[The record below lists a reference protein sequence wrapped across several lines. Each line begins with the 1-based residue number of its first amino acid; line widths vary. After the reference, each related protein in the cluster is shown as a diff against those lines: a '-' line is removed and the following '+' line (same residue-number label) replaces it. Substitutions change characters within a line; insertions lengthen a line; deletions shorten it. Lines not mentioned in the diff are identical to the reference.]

1 MNLKQKNFYN
11 ISELYNLFNTNSKN
25 ISLVTHFSN
34 LNVLESNLLKIYC
47 DKNSIQGKYIKINLI
62 KKITKNSLFLNLF
75 SGPTRIFFFQ
85 NIHTF
90 LEFSATFPLRKKIM
104 PLAVIFDNKIY
115 SYTFFYYH
123 LHSLQEKKL
132 LVQDNQLLKKLV
144 KNNQSFIISLKNP
157 LQNFI
162 ISLTMYTT
170 SNKII

>member
-1 MNLKQKNFYN
+1 
-11 ISELYNLFNTNSKN
+11 
-25 ISLVTHFSN
+25 
-34 LNVLESNLLKIYC
+34 
-47 DKNSIQGKYIKINLI
+47 
-62 KKITKNSLFLNLF
+62 
-75 SGPTRIFFFQ
+75 
-85 NIHTF
+85 
-90 LEFSATFPLRKKIM
+90 M